1 MVDHL
6 ERTVPVRDGKLQ
18 ISVLEGGQGEPL
30 VFIHGAGPSPGWDP
44 FLDQLANEFRVY
56 APYHPGVGESY
67 GLEHLDDLW
76 DLVLFYEEL
85 IDALGLQSTFLVGHS
100 YGGMIAAELAAQCP
114 QRIRRLALV
123 SSLGLWLDDT
133 PVTDFF
139 VLLPE
144 EQAKLVWYD
153 PNSDVAKASLAQ
165 PEDPQAKA
173 EADLERTK
181 TLSSIGKFIWPIPD
195 RGLRKRIHRITS
207 PTLLLWGAA
216 DGIVPP
222 VYAEEYQRL
231 IPGSQLAVIDK
242 CGHIPQLECPERFHS
257 ELARF
262 FTGG

>member
-6 ERTVPVRDGKLQ
+6 ERTVAVRDGKLQ

-30 VFIHGAGPSPGWDP
+30 IFIHGAGPLLVWDP
-44 FLDQLANEFRVY
+44 FLDQLANDFRVY
-56 APYHPGVGESY
+56 APYHPGVGESS

-85 IDALGLQSTFLVGHS
+85 IDALGLQSVFLVGHS

-123 SSLGLWLDDT
+123 SSMGLWLDDT

-165 PEDPQAKA
+165 PEDPRAKA

-242 CGHIPQLECPERFHS
+242 CGHVPQLECPERVHS

-262 FTGG
+262 FGGG